1 MSVVGVLT
9 VHHEEDAR
17 RATRAIVNVTPGFEE
32 VGAAGSAEEAL
43 EIAVAVRPALVLVAA
58 GMPGIDG
65 FETSRRLVKAVPET
79 IVWVVYSAVEP
90 TASALA
96 GSGAVGSVH
105 VDALTRASLQ
115 TLWDRHGTR

>member
-17 RATRAIVNVTPGFEE
+17 RATRAIVNATPGFEE
-32 VGAAGSAEEAL
+32 VGVAGSAEEAL
-43 EIAVAVRPALVLVAA
+43 EIALTAQPALALVAA

-65 FETSRRLVKAVPET
+65 FETSRRLVQAVPET
-79 IVWVVYSAVEP
+79 IVCVVYSAVEP

-96 GSGAVGSVH
+96 GSGAVEAVH
-105 VDALTRASLQ
+105 IDTLTVASLQ
-115 TLWDRHGTR
+115 ALWERHGTR

>member
-1 MSVVGVLT
+1 MSVGVLT

-17 RATRAIVNVTPGFEE
+17 RSTRAIVNATPGFEE

-43 EIAVAVRPALVLVAA
+43 EIAVTAQPALALVAA

-65 FETSRRLVKAVPET
+65 FETSRRLMQAAPGT
-79 IVWVVYSAVEP
+79 IVCVLYSAVEP

-96 GSGAVGSVH
+96 GSGAVAAVH

-115 TLWDRHGTR
+115 ALWDRHGTR